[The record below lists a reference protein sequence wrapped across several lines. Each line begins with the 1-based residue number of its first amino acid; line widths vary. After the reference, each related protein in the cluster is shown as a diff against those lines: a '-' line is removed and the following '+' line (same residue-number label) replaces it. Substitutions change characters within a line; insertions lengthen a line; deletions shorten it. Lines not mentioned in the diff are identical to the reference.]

1 MTAFSV
7 QFSEHSFSVRVD
19 QMRSRKPGAEEN
31 EMSFISDLP
40 EIDDSDDRSPEERR
54 RERNRKIVFIA
65 VVVAFG
71 LLWIGTALL
80 YNFEIQWS

>member
-7 QFSEHSFSVRVD
+7 QFSGRRSSVCVD
-19 QMRSRKPGAEEN
+19 RLRSRQPGAKEN

-40 EIDDSDDRSPEERR
+40 QIDDSDHRSPEERR
-54 RERNRKIVFIA
+54 RERNRKIVFVA
-65 VVVAFG
+65 VIVVFG

>member
-7 QFSEHSFSVRVD
+7 QFPEHRSSVRVD
-19 QMRSRKPGAEEN
+19 RLRSRQPGAKEN
-31 EMSFISDLP
+31 EMSFISDFP
-40 EIDDSDDRSPEERR
+40 EADDNDHRSPDERR

-65 VVVAFG
+65 GVVAFG
-71 LLWIGTALL
+71 LLWLGTALL